1 MAIIRNNGQN
11 PNNSHPT
18 ASAHRTCLTP
28 ITLPDLLAREFKP
41 REFIIEPLIHE
52 RGLVM
57 IFAWRGVGK
66 TWFAL
71 GLAHAIASGGSFL
84 KWTAKKAKR
93 VVHVCGEMPAADLQ
107 ERLKALTAA
116 SNASLPLPAFF
127 RVLSADL
134 HEFGIPD
141 LASKEG
147 QEAIEAVIG
156 DADVV
161 IFDNVATL
169 FRGGQENESESWA
182 PVQNW
187 LLKLRR
193 EGRTIII
200 HHSNKSR
207 AQRGT
212 SKREDVLDLVLNLR
226 EPSGDEADG
235 GARFEVHFEK
245 ARGIT
250 GDALRPF
257 EAHLKIED
265 GVARWSIRA
274 IEDARGD
281 EIAELRAAGKSVRE
295 IASET
300 GISRS
305 TIQRALTSR
314 P

>member
-84 KWTAKKAKR
+84 KWTAKNAKR
-93 VVHVCGEMPAADLQ
+93 VVHVCGEMPATDLQ

-116 SNASLPLPAFF
+116 SNTPLPALF
-127 RVLSADL
+127 RILSADL

-147 QEAIEAVIG
+147 QEAMEAGIG
-156 DADVV
+156 DAEVV
-161 IFDNVATL
+161 IFDNVSTL
-169 FRGGQENESESWA
+169 FRSGQENDSESWA

-193 EGRTIII
+193 KGRTIIII
-200 HHSNKSR
+200 HHSNKSK

-245 ARGIT
+245 ARGLT
-250 GDALRPF
+250 GDVVRPF

-281 EIAELRAAGKSVRE
+281 EIAELKAAGKSVRE
-295 IASET
+295 IALET
-300 GISRS
+300 GIPRS
-305 TIQRALTSR
+305 TVQRALARKS
-314 P
+314 